1 MRMIDGKP
9 LIYYSIEAAQ
19 QSKILDAFV
28 VDTDDDNIAN
38 IASEAGAL
46 VLKRPTELAQDHS
59 SVVDVALRVIN
70 KFEEKGETFDIIVL
84 LQPTSPIRT
93 GNNIDEAIT
102 LLLKDK
108 DTEGV
113 ISVVAMKD
121 THPARMYQM
130 ANEQLMP
137 LDKSLEIKRRQ
148 DLEPVYYRNGCIYA
162 IKVEALKHQRSF
174 MPLNKKGYIMPSA
187 WLANIDDERDLIITE
202 ALVKVWKE
210 GRI

>member
-1 MRMIDGKP
+1 MIDGKP